1 MLLRPETTGNVCS
14 RSGFIEF
21 THRNLFWRIRMKT
34 KRWTLMAA
42 TGVTV
47 LVSSMAFAAGG
58 SSSTTVGTD
67 TLGAKST
74 TNATVGADTSG
85 TGGTTS
91 GANAGTSAGTSGGTS
106 AGVSAG
112 SDLNATTPPAPAG
125 GMSSSHM
132 STEGAAN
139 TNGANAVDRDKGAAR
154 AEDRAEVNGKSST
167 RTRTSTKHHKIA
179 KPAASDASGS

>member
-1 MLLRPETTGNVCS
+1 
-14 RSGFIEF
+14 
-21 THRNLFWRIRMKT
+21 MKT

-47 LVSSMAFAAGG
+47 LVSSMAFAAGSNTG
-58 SSSTTVGTD
+58 SAVGTD
-67 TLGAKST
+67 TLGVKST

-91 GANAGTSAGTSGGTS
+91 GANAGTSAG
-106 AGVSAG
+106 ANAG
-112 SDLNATTPPAPAG
+112 SNLSTTTPATPAG
-125 GMSSSHM
+125 GMSSSQM

-139 TNGANAVDRDKGAAR
+139 TNGPNSADRDKGTAR
-154 AEDRAEVNGKSST
+154 AEDRAELSGKTSSH
-167 RTRTSTKHHKIA
+167 TRTSTKHHKVA

>member
-1 MLLRPETTGNVCS
+1 
-14 RSGFIEF
+14 
-21 THRNLFWRIRMKT
+21 MKT
-34 KRWTLMAA
+34 KRSMLMAA

-47 LVSSMAFAAGG
+47 LVSSMAFAAG
-58 SSSTTVGTD
+58 SNTSTTVGTD

-91 GANAGTSAGTSGGTS
+91 GGNAGMSAGANAGSNL
-106 AGVSAG
+106 
-112 SDLNATTPPAPAG
+112 DATTPPAPAG

-139 TNGANAVDRDKGAAR
+139 TNGANSVDRDKGTAR
-154 AEDRAEVNGKSST
+154 AEDRAEVGGKSST
-167 RTRTSTKHHKIA
+167 HTRTSTKHHKIA